1 MAPGVTALIPAIHVI
16 TLVITGMSALYVL
29 RQKTTEYLQVR
40 SLLVMVH
47 VFFMGVVGLELL
59 RDFVVESS
67 LFMTV
72 YTISGTTFVL
82 ADVFLLTLV
91 ALAIFYR
98 PKGKGFMDIIREV
111 FKHQTQ
117 ATFFLLYSIY
127 IAVSCGFLF
136 IPGTFGQQAHAV
148 PNIVGYFQ
156 GLNQTACK
164 PVLSVLPKGCQMAS
178 QFATFYLDMLL
189 GILLVFIAYP
199 SSLLLMER
207 SRSSDTEVRTA
218 FTVLPIAWVS
228 IGIDLLFFNGYLLNE
243 GIDATAVGYLIA
255 AAVFAVT
262 AATFRRATL
271 LSAFFQVT
279 APVQAPSVTPVT
291 TFSGRLG
298 LTTDKVLG
306 KEFLLE
312 VNPSVRYEESIRD
325 LALELGSK
333 QYLLFAFTSRGSPVY
348 NSLSGLENVRFFTM
362 TTRVSYPKPGDLPT
376 EMLVPANDQS
386 VLLNVLDKAITANP
400 NLKFGLVFDSIT
412 DLILSAGLET
422 TYKFLKQ
429 TIEMASSRSVTAVFL
444 FTSGAHN
451 EREES
456 IIRSLFSHQ
465 LSYGSGQLTVQKT
478 G

>member
-1 MAPGVTALIPAIHVI
+1 
-16 TLVITGMSALYVL
+16 MSALYVL

-47 VFFMGVVGLELL
+47 IFFMGVVALELL
-59 RDFVVESS
+59 RDFVVEST

-82 ADVFLLTLV
+82 AGVFLLTLV

-98 PKGKGFMDIIREV
+98 PKEKGSMGIIREV
-111 FKHQTQ
+111 FRHQTQ
-117 ATFFLLYSIY
+117 ATFFLLYSIL
-127 IAVSCGFLF
+127 IAISCVFLF
-136 IPGTFGQQAHAV
+136 VPGTFTQQAV

-156 GLNQTACK
+156 GLNQTVCTGGLK
-164 PVLSVLPKGCQMAS
+164 FGCQMATS
-178 QFATFYLDMLL
+178 YKPFYLEMLL
-189 GILLVFIAYP
+189 GILLVFVAYP
-199 SSLLLMER
+199 SSLLLIAR
-207 SRSSDTEVRTA
+207 SRSSDEEVRTA
-218 FTVLPIAWVS
+218 FTVLPIAWVA
-228 IGIDLLFFNGYLLNE
+228 IGLDLLFFNGYLLNE
-243 GIDATAVGYLIA
+243 GVDASAVGYLIA
-255 AAVFAVT
+255 AAIFTVT

-271 LSAFFQVT
+271 LSAFFQQT
-279 APVQAPSVTPVT
+279 APVQAPSVAPIT

-298 LTTDKVLG
+298 LATDKILG

-312 VNPSVRYEESIRD
+312 VNPSVRYEECTRD
-325 LALELGSK
+325 LALELGAK

-348 NSLSGLENVRFFTM
+348 NSLSALENVRFFTM

-412 DLILSAGLET
+412 DLILSSGLET

-429 TIEMASSRSVTAVFL
+429 TIEMASSHAVTAVFL
-444 FTSGAHN
+444 FTSGAHS
-451 EREES
+451 EREVS
-456 IIRSLFSHQ
+456 IIRSLFSNQ
-465 LSYGSGQLTVQKT
+465 LSYGSGQLTVQKM